1 MQPVQPEK
9 EENMPSSCPTGP
21 SSVPLRRVCSLGKGE
36 EEAGLGHSTGTLGE
50 ICSEEVFELIGV
62 MLCFL
67 ITKPDQTLAV
77 VCAFPLTA
85 EPDT

>member
-9 EENMPSSCPTGP
+9 EENMPSSCTRDPPQFHSGEF
-21 SSVPLRRVCSLGKGE
+21 VPLGKGKKRQASATQQE
-36 EEAGLGHSTGTLGE
+36 HSGE